1 MSKKSLR
8 EEAHERL
15 AALGLVLPYKPVW
28 WVGQAKQEV
37 LALPESVRH
46 EVGVAVRAA
55 QGSRTAHGVRKHI
68 DGSFRGWDV
77 AYASMPFDG
86 DTYRA
91 FFTVAAFS
99 DVIFVLCAF
108 QKKSTQ
114 GIATPKVK
122 LALVETRYSMA
133 KALYKEPPTDLAK
146 AIKRYHAE
154 CDAQSPA
161 VPSTPRPRGRK
172 S

>member
-1 MSKKSLR
+1 MSGWPLWGWCCPTSR
-8 EEAHERL
+8 S
-15 AALGLVLPYKPVW
+15 W
-28 WVGQAKQEV
+28 WVGQAKQEA
-37 LALPESVRH
+37 LALPASMRH
-46 EVGVAVRAA
+46 EVVVRAA
-55 QGSRTAHGVRKHI
+55 QGSRSAHGVRKHI

-122 LALVETRYSMA
+122 LALVETRFSMA
-133 KALYKEPPTDLAK
+133 RALYKEPPTDLAK